1 MTKKLKIKELSLS
14 DEVVTP
20 NGDKAQITSLSVSGA
35 GAIQVKLLDKKGR
48 RSCVV
53 YREDALIELS
63 L

>member
-1 MTKKLKIKELSLS
+1 MTKELKTKELSLS
-14 DEVVTP
+14 DEIITP
-20 NGDKAQITSLSVSGA
+20 KGTAKITSLSVSGA

-53 YREDALIELS
+53 YREDALIELA